1 MQEQNNLLNQAASES
16 ETNLDKITKDR
27 DSAVSQLG
35 VAYFTVEQ
43 LKGENQT
50 LRERNSMLKRS
61 VDQLIAN
68 QDDTTLNMTARE
80 EALDKEFER
89 RARVQT
95 GEKELE
101 KQQRLEKKQKLEE
114 QRKLEDEQKLEEQ
127 RMLED
132 QQKLEEQRKL
142 EEQKLEE
149 QRKLEKRLVT
159 AQPDFKTGLRRK
171 QTATE
176 SIVQSSIADDSDTTG
191 DLTYLSVV
199 SVSFFPLMFNFFQ
212 Y

>member
-114 QRKLEDEQKLEEQ
+114 QR
-127 RMLED
+127 MLED

-176 SIVQSSIADDSDTTG
+176 SIMQSSIADDSDTTG